1 MDTWLLLPPLAFII
15 ILTFSMLLS
24 LVSSAFASR
33 PTANPAGKFKAYAC
47 GENVSDHRLQPDYS
61 QFFPFAFFFT
71 IMHVLALIITTFP
84 TGTGRAVGIAVLYVL
99 AAAAGLL
106 ILFRR

>member
-1 MDTWLLLPPLAFII
+1 VDTWLLLPPLAFII

-24 LVSSAFASR
+24 LISSKFACKPSS
-33 PTANPAGKFKAYAC
+33 NPAGKLKAYAC
-47 GENVSDHRLQPDYS
+47 GENVPDHRLQPEYS

-84 TGTGRAVGIAVLYVL
+84 SGTGRAVGIAALYVL